1 MKLFSSKPKKQSLGR
16 KIALRFSLTILILM
30 IVLGFVV
37 YSQISQTIISYAQD
51 LSQQAMAA
59 RAEEIGR
66 FVNGHQEAVRILAE
80 LSNFKSG
87 DLPRIRNELERW
99 SGMLNRDYQSLLFA
113 DVNGNTID
121 TDLTTGTIRNAEYF
135 VAIMSG
141 GASGTVSNPRISQRD
156 GTAVFTVAHPVSTE
170 QGQRVGL
177 IGAQIPVTHLED
189 IANRLVLGDLGYP
202 WMIDGTGMMISHPN
216 QSLVL
221 NLNLREADARG
232 YQGLT
237 DFFATQ
243 MMLQGT
249 GSGRIRDPEGVE
261 LQVFYAQIPNTPGW
275 RFAIS
280 IPVQSLYSAANRLI
294 RIVILLL
301 TIIVVVT
308 VVLAISLGKSISR
321 PILAMDQVLSE
332 ISQGAGDLT
341 KRIPLSSNDEVGH
354 MAQNF
359 NVFMNSLGKLILTI
373 RRSAESVRELGHELL
388 NHTNQTSSALE
399 QIGSSIV
406 LVDGKTHEQS
416 TGVIETTAT
425 MEQIA
430 RSLESLHSLIGEQA
444 YQISQSSAA
453 VEQMVANIQSVTR
466 NLELNSE
473 KIDLLSQT
481 TQKGQEQMSQVEG
494 TIYQIV
500 EKSQG
505 LEDTNKIIQT
515 IASQTNLLAMNAA
528 IEAAHAGEYG
538 RGFAVVAD
546 EIRKLA
552 ENASLQSKS
561 ISGVLKDV
569 KSSIQEVSKAIQ
581 TTQGSYSEIVSTVQT
596 VHVQEQNVKHAMEEQ
611 NAGSVQVLEALNK
624 MNQITSE
631 VTSGSHEMLTGGKMV
646 LEEMQRLTTITEE
659 ISSSMAE
666 MTRGV
671 DDIRK
676 AFSGIQTLSTKNS
689 DTSKVL
695 IQEVNQFKVD

>member
-1 MKLFSSKPKKQSLGR
+1 MKKFSSNQKKQNLGR
-16 KIALRFSLTILILM
+16 TIALRFSLTILVLM
-30 IVLGFVV
+30 IILGFVV
-37 YSQISQTIISYAQD
+37 YSQISQTVISYAQD
-51 LSQQAMAA
+51 LSQQAMVA
-59 RAEEIGR
+59 RAAEIGR
-66 FVNGHQEAVRILAE
+66 FVNGHREALRIFAE
-80 LSNFKSG
+80 FPNFKSG
-87 DLPRIRNELERW
+87 ELPLVRRELEKW
-99 SGMLNRDYQSLLFA
+99 SGMLNRDYQYLLFA
-113 DVNGNTID
+113 DINGNTID
-121 TDLTTGTIRNAEYF
+121 TDLTLGSIRNADYF
-135 VAIMSG
+135 TAIMSQ
-141 GASGTVSNPRISQRD
+141 GAAGTVSNPRISQRD
-156 GTAVFTVAHPVSTE
+156 GSAVFTVAHPVTTDF
-170 QGQRVGL
+170 GQRIGL
-177 IGAQIPVTHLED
+177 IGAQIPIIHLEE
-189 IANRLVLGDLGYP
+189 IANRLALGDLGYA
-202 WMIDGTGMMISHPN
+202 WMIDGTGLMISHPN

-221 NLNLREADARG
+221 NLNLREADAQG

-237 DFFATQ
+237 EFFATQ

-249 GSGRIRDPEGVE
+249 GSGRVRNPEGVE
-261 LQVFYAQIPNTPGW
+261 LQIFFAQIPNTPGW

-280 IPVQSLYSAANRLI
+280 IPVTSLYATANRLI
-294 RIVILLL
+294 QIVVILLG
-301 TIIVVVT
+301 IIVGVT
-308 VVLAISLGKSISR
+308 VILSIVLGKTISR

-341 KRIPLSSNDEVGH
+341 KRIPLSSNDEIGH

-359 NVFMNSLGKLILTI
+359 NVFMNSLGKLIITI
-373 RRSAESVRELGHELL
+373 RSAAESVRGLGQELVS
-388 NHTNQTSSALE
+388 HTNQTTSALE
-399 QIGSSIV
+399 QIGTTIT
-406 LVDGKTHEQS
+406 LVEGKTHEQS

-453 VEQMVANIQSVTR
+453 VEQMVANIQSVTN
-466 NLELNSE
+466 NLEMNSE
-473 KIDLLSQT
+473 KITQLSHT
-481 TQKGQEQMSQVEG
+481 TQRGQEQMSQVEG
-494 TIYQIV
+494 TIHQIV

-505 LEDTNKIIQT
+505 LEETNKIIQT

-569 KSSIQEVSKAIQ
+569 KSSIQEVSLAIN
-581 TTQGSYSEIVSTVQT
+581 TTQKSYSEIVTTVQT
-596 VHVQEQNVKHAMEEQ
+596 VNIQEQNVKNAMEEQ

-631 VTSGSHEMLTGGKMV
+631 VTGGSQEMLTGGKMV
-646 LEEMQRLTTITEE
+646 LEEMQRLTSITED
-659 ISSSMAE
+659 ISTSMGE

-671 DDIRK
+671 EDIRQ
-676 AFSGIQTLSTKNS
+676 AFVGIQTLSTKNS
-689 DTSKVL
+689 ETSKVL